1 MQLNFNIDMLL
12 SMMKSHNKFNTLV
25 KKALNIADFG
35 ISNLH
40 DRGNTSGSIDGVN
53 AEIISMSPHVSDI
66 WVEHTIGNKKIELP
80 LRSESSGTT
89 RFLTV
94 IGPIIDALLSG
105 KTVVVDE
112 LDLSFHTDIC
122 EWILGL
128 FLSPYENKKGAQL
141 IFNTHDVGL
150 LDQNIVRRDQ
160 IWFTSKDWNTYEA
173 TMTRLSDYKG
183 VRKDLDIRKAY
194 LNGTFGAKPFI
205 APDRL
210 ME

>member
-1 MQLNFNIDMLL
+1 MN
-12 SMMKSHNKFNTLV
+12 
-25 KKALNIADFG
+25 G
-35 ISNLH
+35 IS
-40 DRGNTSGSIDGVN
+40 
-53 AEIISMSPHVSDI
+53 VSFVAHMPEI
-66 WVEHTIGNKKIELP
+66 WVEHTVGGRKIELP
-80 LRSESSGTT
+80 LAAESSGTN
-89 RFLTV
+89 RFLAV
-94 IGPIIDALLSG
+94 IGPIIDALLNG
-105 KTVVVDE
+105 NTVVIDE

-150 LDQNIVRRDQ
+150 LDQELVRRDQ
-160 IWFTSKDWNTYEA
+160 IWFTSKDWDTYEA
-173 TMTRLSDYKG
+173 TMSRLSDFKG
-183 VRKDLDIRKAY
+183 IRKDLDIRKAY